1 MSIAVRTSDGARPR
15 PDGAATGPRPGALKC
30 IVVGAGEAGQAVA
43 RDLRRIPQLGLWPVG
58 FVDDCEP
65 RPDITEMPVL
75 GPVADLDR
83 AVLAAGADVVVL
95 AIPGLP
101 GREIRQIAEAAARA
115 GVGVRY
121 LPSLGGALVR
131 DARVADLR
139 RVRVHEL
146 LGRPEARV
154 LRPRS
159 RAVIEGKR
167 VLVTGAGGSIGSEL
181 CRQLRGLG
189 PSGLFLLDHDES
201 NLHRLQLELTG
212 KALLDSTDLI
222 VADIRDGERVR
233 QLFRD
238 LLPEVVFHA
247 AAHKHLPLLE
257 RHPCEGVK
265 SNVLG
270 TRNLVEAAL
279 DAGCERMILIS
290 TDKAAEP
297 VSVLGATKRLAEMV
311 LQAHGGMRTRLASVR
326 FGNVLG
332 SRGSLLS
339 ILAAQIEAGDDVT
352 VTDPNVTRY
361 FMTVEEAAG
370 LVIEAA
376 TMAQAAETFVLD
388 MGEPVR
394 VLDLVRNYVTQC
406 NLDPDQVPIR
416 FTGLRPGEKLAETL
430 VSPGEVRTP
439 TSHPRIHEI
448 RPVPLP
454 ERFPYHLE
462 RLVRAAG
469 ANRSEELR
477 TCLRDLI
484 PDYTPAEWPAPPS
497 VWPSHCPDD
506 V

>member
-1 MSIAVRTSDGARPR
+1 MSIALRPSNGARHE
-15 PDGAATGPRPGALKC
+15 PDDAASEPRPGALRC
-30 IVVGAGEAGQAVA
+30 VVVGIGDAGQTVA
-43 RDLRRIPQLGLWPVG
+43 RDLRRIPELGLWPVG
-58 FVDDCEP
+58 FVDDGGR
-65 RPDITEMPVL
+65 RPDISGIPVL
-75 GPVADLDR
+75 GPVAELDR

-101 GREIRQIAEAAARA
+101 GREIRLIAQAAARA

-131 DARVADLR
+131 DTRVPDLR

-146 LGRPEARV
+146 LGRAEARV
-154 LRPRS
+154 VRPRS
-159 RAVIEGKR
+159 RAFIEGKR

-181 CRQLRGLG
+181 CRQLRGLDPG
-189 PSGLFLLDHDES
+189 ALFLLDHDES

-212 KALLDSTDLI
+212 KALLDSSDLL
-222 VADIRDGERVR
+222 VADIRDADRLR

-238 LLPEVVFHA
+238 LLPDIVFHA

-279 DAGCERMILIS
+279 DVGCERLILVS

-311 LQAHGGMRTRLASVR
+311 LQEHAGMRTRLASVR

-339 ILAAQIEAGDDVT
+339 ILAAQIESGDDIT
-352 VTDPNVTRY
+352 VTHPDVTRY

-394 VLDLVRNYVTQC
+394 ILDLVRRYAMQC
-406 NLDPDQVPIR
+406 DLDPDELPIR
-416 FTGLRPGEKLAETL
+416 FTGLRPGEKLVETL
-430 VSPGEVRTP
+430 VGPGEERMT
-439 TSHPRIHEI
+439 TSHPRIQEI
-448 RPVPLP
+448 RPAPLP

-462 RLVRAAG
+462 RLMRAARG
-469 ANRSEELR
+469 NRIGELR
-477 TCLRDLI
+477 GCLRDLI
-484 PDYTPAEWPAPPS
+484 PDYMPSEWPAPAS
-497 VWPSHCPDD
+497 VWPVHCPDD